1 MSDANLTMV
10 VDRRIDDGMI
20 AMIGYKQQEEEEEE
34 DEEDEAGKKGQ
45 EVKRQKTVELPRP
58 SEFSQEAITRIIRAG
73 IPSRDMKPLKAG
85 VHNTAYWTHCKPT
98 QSMKKI
104 PWIRGLTAAS
114 NM

>member
-10 VDRRIDDGMI
+10 VDRRIDDEMI
-20 AMIGYKQQEEEEEE
+20 AMIGYKQQEEE
-34 DEEDEAGKKGQ
+34 DEAGKKEE
-45 EVKRQKTVELPRP
+45 EVEKQKTVELPRP

-73 IPSRDMKPLKAG
+73 IPCRDMKPLKAG
-85 VHNTAYWTHCKPT
+85 VHNAAYWTHCKPT
-98 QSMKKI
+98 KSTKKI